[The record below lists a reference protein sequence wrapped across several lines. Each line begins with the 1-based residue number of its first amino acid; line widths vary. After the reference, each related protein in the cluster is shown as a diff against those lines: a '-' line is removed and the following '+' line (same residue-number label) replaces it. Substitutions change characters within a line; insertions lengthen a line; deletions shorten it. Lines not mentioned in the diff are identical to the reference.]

1 MYYVHSAVFYKKHL
15 YSSTQILSNCRKKR
29 EEIVFFLKTKFK
41 YETILSVDC
50 STYLYIFW
58 CALESEFWPLV
69 ELHIGK
75 RRDSFSFLL
84 DNNAIFTSYFWKLFI
99 TELHRARLIQLLSCL
114 KWRTVHSEH
123 WLTKSQGLGTSA
135 ATVQSFR
142 QYFLY
147 HT

>member
-1 MYYVHSAVFYKKHL
+1 MYYVVHSAVFYKKHL

-29 EEIVFFLKTKFK
+29 EQCLSMKPYWVHTF
-41 YETILSVDC
+41 ILVC
-50 STYLYIFW
+50 TWIWILAFGWI
-58 CALESEFWPLV
+58 
-69 ELHIGK
+69 IGK

-142 QYFLY
+142 QYFFLSHLGMISSY
-147 HT
+147 YFVIVI